1 MPNPPLPLVALPGD
15 DAIWG
20 ASLSMSNEDASYP
33 ASNLKN
39 DDPADVA
46 KSTTT
51 STTITVTTSSIT
63 PVAVALINTNAQS
76 ATFNGDPF
84 TIPSLD
90 PDGQRIHPWLDLRG
104 SPVAPGTSWSIALSR
119 SSGVVWC
126 GRIVLVTAIYD
137 LNLKYGLQ
145 RGRLRPGAIEIRTR
159 LGTIIRHDA
168 QIRTRWARGSVDRS
182 ESESL
187 LHQLEAS
194 AKGSRLP
201 FLVIP
206 DELTNDAWF
215 VTFKANDFM
224 ATISDLDV
232 VEIPLAFDEVSS
244 GPPNG

>member
-1 MPNPPLPLVALPGD
+1 MANPLPLVALPGD

-20 ASLSMSNEDASYP
+20 ASLSMTNEDPAYP
-33 ASNLKN
+33 AGNLKN
-39 DDPADVA
+39 EDPADAA
-46 KSTTT
+46 KSLTTT
-51 STTITVTTSSIT
+51 TTITITTSSIT
-63 PVAVALINTNAQS
+63 PVAVALINTNAETAS
-76 ATFNGDPF
+76 FNGDPF

-104 SPVAPGTSWSIALSR
+104 SPLPAGTSWTVVLSR
-119 SSGVVWC
+119 ASGVVWC

-145 RGRLRPGAIEIRTR
+145 RGRLRPGAIEITTR
-159 LGTIIRHDA
+159 LGSRIKHDA

-201 FLVIP
+201 FLLIP

-215 VTFKANDFM
+215 VTFKANDFLS
-224 ATISDLDV
+224 TIADLDV
-232 VEIPLAFDEVSS
+232 IEIPLAFDEVSS